1 MKIGFWNRVVL
12 IIRLMFFMNVSETLR
27 LLFAQDIQP
36 LNDENREN
44 RAELRRNKDTIEKQ
58 SLKLHD
64 YMSQTTEQIKRIN
77 ILESQLES
85 SDAESKEKISTMA
98 KSLSEEATKAAA
110 FEVKSQDLEAQLV
123 STKSL
128 MVEKEQESKAILAEV
143 NRKHTQALASEAEK
157 WQGEITQE
165 RQTTEA
171 ILQDV
176 LYELKGKG
184 GDDNRYDDSKAGE
197 FCKSLSPISCRS
209 LKQIKKL
216 QTRIEECELRINGHF
231 ADRDQADLLNNG

>member
-231 ADRDQADLLNNG
+231 ADRDQADLLKKE

>member
-12 IIRLMFFMNVSETLR
+12 VIRLMFFMSVSETLR
-27 LLFAQDIQP
+27 LLFAQDVQP
-36 LNDENREN
+36 LNDENRTN

-64 YMSQTTEQIKRIN
+64 YMSQTAEQTKRIN
-77 ILESQLES
+77 ILEKQLES
-85 SDAESKEKISTMA
+85 SDAESKEKIANMA
-98 KSLSEEATKAAA
+98 KNLSEEATKAAS

-123 STKSL
+123 STKAL
-128 MVEKEQESKAILAEV
+128 MVEKDQKNRMALAEV
-143 NRKHTQALASEAEK
+143 HKNHNESLDRLKEQNKALLESAK
-157 WQGEITQE
+157 
-165 RQTTEA
+165 QTTEA

>member
-1 MKIGFWNRVVL
+1 MKIGFWNRIVL
-12 IIRLMFFMNVSETLR
+12 IIRLMFFMSVSETLR
-27 LLFAQDIQP
+27 LLFAQDVQP
-36 LNDENREN
+36 LNDENRAN

-64 YMSQTTEQIKRIN
+64 YMSQTTEQSNRIN
-77 ILESQLES
+77 ILEKQLES
-85 SDAESKEKISTMA
+85 SDAESKEKIASMA
-98 KSLSEEATKAAA
+98 KNLSEEATKASS
-110 FEVKSQDLEAQLV
+110 FEAKSQDLEAQLV
-123 STKSL
+123 STKAL
-128 MVEKEQESKAILAEV
+128 MVEKDQKNRMALAEV
-143 NRKHTQALASEAEK
+143 HKNHNEALDKLKEQNKANLQSEKQA
-157 WQGEITQE
+157 
-165 RQTTEA
+165 TEA

-197 FCKSLSPISCRS
+197 YCKSLSPISCRS
-209 LKQIKKL
+209 LRQIKKL

>member
-36 LNDENREN
+36 LNAENREN

-64 YMSQTTEQIKRIN
+64 YMSQTTEQAKRIN

-85 SDAESKEKISTMA
+85 SDAESKEKIATMA

-123 STKSL
+123 STKAL
-128 MVEKEQESKAILAEV
+128 MVEKDQENKATLAEV
-143 NRKHTQALASEAEK
+143 NRKHNQALAAEAEK
-157 WQGEITQE
+157 WQEQMEQE

-184 GDDNRYDDSKAGE
+184 GDDNRYDDSMAGE

-231 ADRDQADLLNNG
+231 ADRDQADLLNKG

>member
-12 IIRLMFFMNVSETLR
+12 IIRLMFFMNVSENLR

-36 LNDENREN
+36 LKAENREN

-64 YMSQTTEQIKRIN
+64 YMNQTMEQDKRIS
-77 ILESQLES
+77 ILENQLES
-85 SDAESKEKISTMA
+85 SDAESKEKIATMA
-98 KSLSEEATKAAA
+98 KSLSEEATKAAS
-110 FEVKSQDLEAQLV
+110 FEVKSQDLEAQLA
-123 STKSL
+123 STKAL
-128 MVEKEQESKAILAEV
+128 MVEKDQKNRAELAEV
-143 NRKHTQALASEAEK
+143 HRRHSETLAAENEK
-157 WQGEITQE
+157 WQEQMEQE

-184 GDDNRYDDSKAGE
+184 GDDNRYDDSMAAE
-197 FCKSLSPISCRS
+197 YCKNLSPISCRS

-231 ADRDQADLLNNG
+231 ADRDQADLLNKG

>member
-27 LLFAQDIQP
+27 LLFAQDVQP
-36 LNDENREN
+36 LKAENREN

-58 SLKLHD
+58 SLKLHSF
-64 YMSQTTEQIKRIN
+64 MTQTTEQTKRIS
-77 ILESQLES
+77 ILENQLES
-85 SDAESKEKISTMA
+85 SDAESKEKIATMA
-98 KSLSEEATKAAA
+98 KSLSEEATKAAS

-123 STKSL
+123 STKAL
-128 MVEKEQESKAILAEV
+128 MVEKDQKNRMALAEV
-143 NRKHTQALASEAEK
+143 HRKHNEALVAEAEK
-157 WQGEITQE
+157 WQGQIQQE
-165 RQTTEA
+165 RTTTEA

-197 FCKSLSPISCRS
+197 YCKSLSPISCRS
-209 LKQIKKL
+209 LRQIKKL

>member
-58 SLKLHD
+58 SLKLHE
-64 YMSQTTEQIKRIN
+64 YMSQTTEQSKRIN
-77 ILESQLES
+77 ILEEQLES
-85 SDAESKEKISTMA
+85 TDAESKEKVAAMA
-98 KSLSEEATKAAA
+98 KSLSEEATRAAA
-110 FEVKSQDLEAQLV
+110 LEVKSQDLEAQLI
-123 STKSL
+123 STQAL
-128 MVEKEQESKAILAEV
+128 MVEKDQKNRAALAEAHKKHNEEMEDLREQ
-143 NRKHTQALASEAEK
+143 NRLSLELEK
-157 WQGEITQE
+157 QN
-165 RQTTEA
+165 TETV
-171 ILQDV
+171 LQDV

-184 GDDNRYDDSKAGE
+184 GDDNRYDDSMAAE
-197 FCKSLSPISCRS
+197 YCKNLSPISCRS
-209 LKQIKKL
+209 LKQIKKI

-231 ADRDQADLLNNG
+231 ADRDQADLLKKE

>member
-58 SLKLHD
+58 SLKLHE
-64 YMSQTTEQIKRIN
+64 YMSQTTEQSKRIN
-77 ILESQLES
+77 ILEGQLES
-85 SDAESKEKISTMA
+85 TDAESKEKVAAMA
-98 KSLSEEATKAAA
+98 KSLSEEATRASAL
-110 FEVKSQDLEAQLV
+110 EVKSQDLEAQLI
-123 STKSL
+123 STQAL
-128 MVEKEQESKAILAEV
+128 MVEKDQKNRAALAEAHKKHNEEMENLREQ
-143 NRKHTQALASEAEK
+143 NRLSLELEK
-157 WQGEITQE
+157 QN
-165 RQTTEA
+165 TETV
-171 ILQDV
+171 LQDV

-184 GDDNRYDDSKAGE
+184 GEDNRYDDSMASE
-197 FCKSLSPISCRS
+197 YCKNLSPISCRS
-209 LKQIKKL
+209 LKQIKKI

-231 ADRDQADLLNNG
+231 ADRDQADLLNKE

>member
-184 GDDNRYDDSKAGE
+184 GEDNRYDDSMAAE
-197 FCKSLSPISCRS
+197 YCKNLSPISCRS
-209 LKQIKKL
+209 LKQIKKI

-231 ADRDQADLLNNG
+231 ADRDQADLLKKE